1 MKIHNFD
8 WRQLYLERSFSVT
21 RRRPRCLLGNY
32 SPTSES
38 LYLRPSVGPMGM
50 RPDPRGVVCSHPRP
64 VRSDLGMTQRSC
76 QLPVM
81 PRSQRGGDAALGR
94 GSRDAPEAPTAGPRG
109 ANGLRLAVAG
119 TGPALVSPGR
129 AVSPPPAAGSE
140 KRRVIDGVS
149 SRGLAGRSVGTRHP
163 LASFSRTSAKVA
175 AHGGGRVPQ
184 SPESPRHII
193 S

>member
-1 MKIHNFD
+1 
-8 WRQLYLERSFSVT
+8 
-21 RRRPRCLLGNY
+21 
-32 SPTSES
+32 
-38 LYLRPSVGPMGM
+38 MGM

-94 GSRDAPEAPTAGPRG
+94 GSRGAPEAPTAGPRG

-119 TGPALVSPGR
+119 TGPALVSPRR